1 MSNHSFLENFIQLIQ
16 LWATICALFFYQDHI
31 LAKSPNN
38 QLSKLQRL
46 IKKFISSHQLVAS
59 TDEKAYDPI
68 KWVPFR
74 DRIKNMAAM
83 TFFYCVF
90 LLIYIGVQR
99 EWDYFYPIQ
108 HPSFLIIINLIVL
121 SYLILCWLCN
131 YQIFHTYF
139 TPGITIIV
147 FLLFFLFYEY
157 TDKHIFDK
165 VCHGILVHKNTW
177 FWVSIS
183 TLFVSI
189 TGIFMILL
197 RIWRDN
203 IILKRKYNFFLKL
216 DYLLDIC
223 EDSINEILKVDS
235 FSNLSTK
242 TRFIISIVSDNDETQ
257 AKSLFDDDKAVLI
270 NIITKTLKNEYE
282 NIFIEEINNG
292 SIIPI
297 EQPKTKQFTTEL
309 PIKDSNSAN
318 NINTKNKELL
328 KPQGS
333 AKKEKKKKKK
343 KRR

>member
-1 MSNHSFLENFIQLIQ
+1 M
-16 LWATICALFFYQDHI
+16 
-31 LAKSPNN
+31 
-38 QLSKLQRL
+38 
-46 IKKFISSHQLVAS
+46 
-59 TDEKAYDPI
+59 
-68 KWVPFR
+68 
-74 DRIKNMAAM
+74 
-83 TFFYCVF
+83 
-90 LLIYIGVQR
+90 
-99 EWDYFYPIQ
+99 
-108 HPSFLIIINLIVL
+108 
-121 SYLILCWLCN
+121 
-131 YQIFHTYF
+131 
-139 TPGITIIV
+139 
-147 FLLFFLFYEY
+147 
-157 TDKHIFDK
+157 
-165 VCHGILVHKNTW
+165 
-177 FWVSIS
+177 
-183 TLFVSI
+183 
-189 TGIFMILL
+189 
-197 RIWRDN
+197 
-203 IILKRKYNFFLKL
+203 
-216 DYLLDIC
+216 DIC